1 MLPGTIAYV
10 FAGTQLAQ
18 IQSARDVLSPGLI
31 GAFVLLGILPLRMR
45 KLVQWMQ
52 ARKVYAGFRKP
63 RRFDYNLIVIGAGSA
78 GLVSAYIGS
87 AARPEEHT
95 AELQSLKGIPYAV

>member
-31 GAFVLLGILPLRMR
+31 GAFVLLGILPLLMR
-45 KLVQWMQ
+45 KLVLWMQ

-63 RRFDYNLIVIGAGSA
+63 RRFDYNLLVIGVGSA

-87 AARPEEHT
+87 AVKAKENGR
-95 AELQSLKGIPYAV
+95 ASVWG